1 MQGKVEICGVN
12 TARLRT
18 LTHAEMDTLLRLSK
32 AGDKKAREKL
42 IEGNLRLVLSV
53 IQRFD
58 KRGESPDD
66 LFQVGCI
73 GLMKAIANFDPD
85 KQVKFSTYGVP
96 MIVESRNSKKEFL
109 LMTRKQAITKAIAA
123 LHQTGE
129 NDEAIRLLQDLSDE
143 LPLIHWS
150 DKSIRDT
157 VEQFMLDNGRPPTV
171 SDFKKAGMPPHMV
184 IQNKYKMTLGEWL
197 DQNYPT
203 RKLTYD
209 ELKAKYTKAF
219 IKDYNRIKPRS
230 QYEFSEKKR
239 PDTRSWQTV
248 AAYYNTRSWRK
259 LLSTL
264 NLPLYNALHR
274 ERIPQKITVA
284 IHHDY
289 DFRD

>member
-1 MQGKVEICGVN
+1 
-12 TARLRT
+12 
-18 LTHAEMDTLLRLSK
+18 
-32 AGDKKAREKL
+32 
-42 IEGNLRLVLSV
+42 
-53 IQRFD
+53 
-58 KRGESPDD
+58 
-66 LFQVGCI
+66 
-73 GLMKAIANFDPD
+73 
-85 KQVKFSTYGVP
+85 
-96 MIVESRNSKKEFL
+96 
-109 LMTRKQAITKAIAA
+109 MTRKQAITKAIAA

-129 NDEAIRLLQDLSDE
+129 NAEAIRLLQDLRDE

-184 IQNKYKMTLGEWL
+184 IQNKYKMTLGQWL

-203 RKLTYD
+203 RKPTFD

-259 LLSTL
+259 LLSSL

-289 DFRD
+289 DFRE

>member
-12 TARLRT
+12 TARLKT
-18 LTHAEMDTLLRLSK
+18 LTHAEMDTLLRLAK

-96 MIVESRNSKKEFL
+96 MIVESRNTTKGVST
-109 LMTRKQAITKAIAA
+109 MTRKQAITKAIAA

-129 NDEAIRLLQDLSDE
+129 NAEAIRLLQDLRDE

-184 IQNKYKMTLGEWL
+184 VQNKYKMTLGEWL

-203 RKLTYD
+203 RKPTFD

-248 AAYYNTRSWRK
+248 ATYYNTRSWRK

-289 DFRD
+289 DFRE

>member
-1 MQGKVEICGVN
+1 
-12 TARLRT
+12 
-18 LTHAEMDTLLRLSK
+18 
-32 AGDKKAREKL
+32 
-42 IEGNLRLVLSV
+42 
-53 IQRFD
+53 
-58 KRGESPDD
+58 
-66 LFQVGCI
+66 
-73 GLMKAIANFDPD
+73 
-85 KQVKFSTYGVP
+85 
-96 MIVESRNSKKEFL
+96 
-109 LMTRKQAITKAIAA
+109 MTRKQAITKAIAA

-129 NDEAIRLLQDLSDE
+129 NAEAIRLLQDLSDE

-157 VEQFMLDNGRPPTV
+157 VEQFILDNGRPPTV

-184 IQNKYKMTLGEWL
+184 IQNKYKMTLGQWL

-203 RKLTYD
+203 RKPSFD

-264 NLPLYNALHR
+264 NLPLYNTLHR
-274 ERIPQKITVA
+274 ERVPQKITVA

-289 DFRD
+289 DFRE

>member
-1 MQGKVEICGVN
+1 
-12 TARLRT
+12 
-18 LTHAEMDTLLRLSK
+18 
-32 AGDKKAREKL
+32 
-42 IEGNLRLVLSV
+42 
-53 IQRFD
+53 
-58 KRGESPDD
+58 
-66 LFQVGCI
+66 
-73 GLMKAIANFDPD
+73 
-85 KQVKFSTYGVP
+85 
-96 MIVESRNSKKEFL
+96 
-109 LMTRKQAITKAIAA
+109 MTRKQALHRAITHLSQLPEYA
-123 LHQTGE
+123 E
-129 NDEAIRLLQDLSDE
+129 EVRLLQELSDE

-157 VEQFMLDNGRPPTV
+157 VEQFIQDNGRPPTA
-171 SDFKKAGMPPHMV
+171 SDFKRAGMPPHMV

-203 RKLTYD
+203 RKPTFD

-230 QYEFSEKKR
+230 QYEFSEKKS
-239 PDTRSWQTV
+239 PSTRSWQTV

-264 NLPLYNALHR
+264 NLPLYNALKR
-274 ERIPQKITVA
+274 ERVPQKITVA